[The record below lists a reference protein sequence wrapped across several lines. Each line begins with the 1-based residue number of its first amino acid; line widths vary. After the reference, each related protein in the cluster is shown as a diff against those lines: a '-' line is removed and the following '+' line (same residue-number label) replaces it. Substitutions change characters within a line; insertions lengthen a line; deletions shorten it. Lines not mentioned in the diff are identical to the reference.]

1 MKYFSKTLMPPQPN
15 IHVRMVIGGDPISII
30 GCDTISII
38 GGNPISII
46 GSDTI
51 SIIGGNPISI
61 IGSDTISA

>member
-51 SIIGGNPISI
+51 S
-61 IGSDTISA
+61 A